1 MIRSSKDICVIC
13 EGPGSYDAIVQER
26 GRGGALSE
34 AEQGC
39 KQVRLQLPDRLR
51 CTDGWGAR
59 RLALKHR

>member
-1 MIRSSKDICVIC
+1 MIRSSKHICVIC
-13 EGPGSYDAIVQER
+13 EGPGSCDAIVQER
-26 GRGGALSE
+26 GRGGALSK

-51 CTDGWGAR
+51 CTDDWDAH

>member
-1 MIRSSKDICVIC
+1 MCVIW
-13 EGPGSYDAIVQER
+13 EGPGLNALFVQER

-51 CTDGWGAR
+51 CTDGWDAR

>member
-1 MIRSSKDICVIC
+1 MCEVSS
-13 EGPGSYDAIVQER
+13 SYDAIVQER